1 VLSAL
6 RDHPHADVSHQ
17 GVCDLLHAR
26 TAATPMRRFQPTGH
40 EARLGD
46 NRHRVVG
53 RSCGA
58 IADVD
63 RAVGYTACMPAADDL
78 SHEID
83 EAEVIYRAVRR
94 LIADM
99 QRSTPA
105 KQYSLGSRPANV
117 KSNQPSEGKK
127 DRRV

>member
-17 GVCDLLHAR
+17 GVCDLLRAEA
-26 TAATPMRRFQPTGH
+26 AATSVRSFQPTGY
-40 EARLGD
+40 EARLGTTITTSSA
-46 NRHRVVG
+46 
-53 RSCGA
+53 RS
-58 IADVD
+58 
-63 RAVGYTACMPAADDL
+63 GYSTCQTAADDP

-83 EAEVIYRAVRR
+83 KAEVIYRAVRR

>member
-1 VLSAL
+1 LILDSFQKMGQTRSVPTTAARVAVLSAL

-78 SHEID
+78 SHQID
-83 EAEVIYRAVRR
+83 EAEVIY
-94 LIADM
+94 
-99 QRSTPA
+99 
-105 KQYSLGSRPANV
+105 G
-117 KSNQPSEGKK
+117 PSGG
-127 DRRV
+127 